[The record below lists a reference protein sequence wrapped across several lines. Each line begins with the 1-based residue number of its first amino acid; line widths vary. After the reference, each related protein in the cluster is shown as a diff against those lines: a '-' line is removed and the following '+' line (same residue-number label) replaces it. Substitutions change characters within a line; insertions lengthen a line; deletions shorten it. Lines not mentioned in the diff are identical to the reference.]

1 MNHLLNNTFGLP
13 TEIDEAEVVFAGAKE
28 DPPMAA
34 NLPPIS
40 GAIYWSNDIEKD
52 LNLTLTVRHV
62 YRDGRSFRNK
72 NISLIFFSEF
82 SQGFASHKAR

>member
-1 MNHLLNNTFGLP
+1 
-13 TEIDEAEVVFAGAKE
+13 
-28 DPPMAA
+28 MAA

-62 YRDGRSFRNK
+62 YRDGRSFRHE
-72 NISLIFFSEF
+72 NISLIFFQSLARVL
-82 SQGFASHKAR
+82 QVTKHASWPQALAHFNTFIAKLHRYRQQRP